1 MLEKIS
7 GYSANT
13 IGIEPSANVAAIARS
28 KGLEVISEFFN
39 EGLAGKIFSDYSAAQ
54 LVVGANVL
62 CHIPDLNELARALNV
77 VLDDEGAFI
86 FEDPYLLDIVSK
98 LAYDQ
103 IYDEHVFLYS
113 VPAVRDEMIVFKIH
127 EGLKAEITQ
136 VQDNWIEIILLDGK
150 KGWIPI
156 NTIRPLS

>member
-1 MLEKIS
+1 MNDLLIWGSVFLLLVGLVYALGQFRFLGRKSTSRLQTAFVIF
-7 GYSANT
+7 T
-13 IGIEPSANVAAIARS
+13 ILAHGICLDKYWDVTGIEEGVILSSTVNV
-28 KGLEVISEFFN
+28 
-39 EGLAGKIFSDYSAAQ
+39 
-54 LVVGANVL
+54 
-62 CHIPDLNELARALNV
+62 
-77 VLDDEGAFI
+77 
-86 FEDPYLLDIVSK
+86 
-98 LAYDQ
+98 
-103 IYDEHVFLYS
+103 YS